1 VEAAVVEIIRV
12 IAMPYGLMTATRTVN
27 VGVVVP
33 VLHGSSSA
41 GSISPPRC
49 PGQAPPEAL

>member
-1 VEAAVVEIIRV
+1 MEIICV
-12 IAMPYGLMTATRTVN
+12 IAMPNGLMTAARTVN

-33 VLHGSSSA
+33 VLHGSSSPGILA
-41 GSISPPRC
+41 SLRS